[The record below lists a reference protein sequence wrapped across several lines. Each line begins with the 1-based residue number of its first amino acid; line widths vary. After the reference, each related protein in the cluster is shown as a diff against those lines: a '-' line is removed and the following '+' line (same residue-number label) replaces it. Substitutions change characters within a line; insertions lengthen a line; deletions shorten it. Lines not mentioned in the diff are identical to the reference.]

1 MRSLLHDPHLLESI
15 CVANVLCT
23 VCCYC
28 IERQQLVAD
37 IERLTSDKA
46 DLFTRL
52 QCYEEELKSANEC
65 KNFAKSIYFYCLLCH
80 FSIDIER
87 ENHFRYVG
95 NKREGRGEDQSL
107 EEGNQI
113 TAA

>member
-28 IERQQLVAD
+28 IERQQLD
-37 IERLTSDKA
+37 IE
-46 DLFTRL
+46 RL